1 VAHGM
6 LTIGFMIVSKFSGQK
21 FVEGWGHGESAV
33 GFCWERLFL
42 LIAKEGGDAF
52 WRVRRVM
59 LRACLGSDIEWVGA
73 FWRVRLGLALNASGS
88 WKLRWSSLVSIC
100 LFLSQ

>member
-1 VAHGM
+1 MAHGM

-42 LIAKEGGDAF
+42 LISNEGGDAF
-52 WRVRRVM
+52 
-59 LRACLGSDIEWVGA
+59 
-73 FWRVRLGLALNASGS
+73 
-88 WKLRWSSLVSIC
+88 
-100 LFLSQ
+100 